1 MWNTLREAVVIT
13 AYAVISDE
21 ILELMK
27 KTADDT
33 NEQQGIQNI
42 KKKSLEINASQK
54 KMYCLK
60 DAC

>member
-1 MWNTLREAVVIT
+1 MNKCYKVVNNSMWNTLREAVVIT

-33 NEQQGIQNI
+33 NE
-42 KKKSLEINASQK
+42 
-54 KMYCLK
+54 
-60 DAC
+60 

>member
-33 NEQQGIQNI
+33 NE
-42 KKKSLEINASQK
+42 
-54 KMYCLK
+54 
-60 DAC
+60 